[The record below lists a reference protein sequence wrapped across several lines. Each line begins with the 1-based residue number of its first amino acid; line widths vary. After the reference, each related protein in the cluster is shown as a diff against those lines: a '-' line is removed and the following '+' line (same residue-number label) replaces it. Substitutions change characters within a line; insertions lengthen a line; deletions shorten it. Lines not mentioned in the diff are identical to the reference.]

1 MTIARYVV
9 SVVLIVVGLVW
20 IGQGLGMIAGS
31 SMSGQSVFAI
41 LGAALL
47 VAGGGQRR
55 LLVPHEHGDGVIE
68 MLDLGDLLDLLVEA
82 HRRK

>member
-47 VAGGGQRR
+47 VAGGALAWHTRR
-55 LLVPHEHGDGVIE
+55 TSAP
-68 MLDLGDLLDLLVEA
+68 
-82 HRRK
+82 

>member
-9 SVVLIVVGLVW
+9 SVVLIDVGLVW

-41 LGAALL
+41 LGGLL
-47 VAGGGQRR
+47 LLTGVGIAIVSRR
-55 LLVPHEHGDGVIE
+55 NTGPWG
-68 MLDLGDLLDLLVEA
+68 
-82 HRRK
+82 

>member
-20 IGQGLGMIAGS
+20 IGQGLGMIGGS
-31 SMSGQSVFAI
+31 SMSGQTIFAI

-47 VAGGGQRR
+47 VGGGALAWPTRHPRR
-55 LLVPHEHGDGVIE
+55 PETRSRGHGSHVGV
-68 MLDLGDLLDLLVEA
+68 
-82 HRRK
+82 